1 MVEKKREKYGKKL
14 FKNKLLKDLN
24 KDQIENILDFTEEE
38 IWPKNTCSF
47 SITKPFSRF
56 HFILKI

>member
-1 MVEKKREKYGKKL
+1 MMMVEKKREKYGKKL

-38 IWPKNTCSF
+38 MA
-47 SITKPFSRF
+47 
-56 HFILKI
+56 